1 MLNNLSN
8 VLMMVRRY
16 DEAASLL
23 REAIDVR
30 SKLPADLKNPAGDL
44 IQRSNLGRCLL
55 YADRPIEALAILE
68 PTRIES
74 ERLVGLD
81 HTTTILILVSQAHAL
96 SDSGRAAEGVD
107 VATEAVARAAK
118 TYGADD
124 DLTLRAR
131 SARVAAMSTAGR
143 RGDAAD
149 EQAKIAAAM
158 EAKYGPEHSD
168 VLTNRRNLGKMLG
181 DAGRYPE
188 AIAVL
193 DDAAKRTAAKYGDES
208 VTAAIAR
215 NLLAQVYAECG
226 RAAEAEPLL
235 RASLATLSTGN
246 ASLEGTIGAHLA
258 TSSAVGMAVI
268 AYGPSDILR
277 MGIDAAQAGFNS
289 AGWDAPN
296 TAHAAFI
303 GCGAQGMGAIRA
315 NLDNPAPP
323 WPQCVAQ
330 ANLANPVLQVDGS
343 DPPTWIGHANDDP
356 VVPWPQS
363 QRLSDALQSA
373 GVDSD
378 FVRAPSGGHQLQEAQ
393 YALAR
398 SFVTQHFANSVPP
411 LFADG
416 FE

>member
-1 MLNNLSN
+1 MRAELFGLMLLASAGPGTVKAQTPTLADVEYARVNNQPLRLDLYLPGTPATARPLVIFVHGGGWSSGGKAPIQAAMLPLLS
-8 VLMMVRRY
+8 
-16 DEAASLL
+16 
-23 REAIDVR
+23 
-30 SKLPADLKNPAGDL
+30 AG
-44 IQRSNLGRCLL
+44 I
-55 YADRPIEALAILE
+55 ALASIDY
-68 PTRIES
+68 
-74 ERLVGLD
+74 RLVNA
-81 HTTTILILVSQAHAL
+81 QHANL
-96 SDSGRAAEGVD
+96 YGGMSAVIFPAAVHD
-107 VATEAVARAAK
+107 VKAAVRF
-118 TYGADD
+118 
-124 DLTLRAR
+124 LRA
-131 SARVAAMSTAGR
+131 
-143 RGDAAD
+143 
-149 EQAKIAAAM
+149 
-158 EAKYGPEHSD
+158 
-168 VLTNRRNLGKMLG
+168 N
-181 DAGRYPE
+181 
-188 AIAVL
+188 
-193 DDAAKRTAAKYGDES
+193 
-208 VTAAIAR
+208 AAIYNFDPQRFGLWGGSAGSH
-215 NLLAQVYAECG
+215 L
-226 RAAEAEPLL
+226 
-235 RASLATLSTGN
+235 ASLATLSTGN
-246 ASLEGTIGAHLA
+246 TSLEGTIGDHLA

-303 GCGAQGMGAIRA
+303 GCGVQGMGAIRA

-330 ANLANPVLQVDGS
+330 ANLANPVLQIDGS

-363 QRLSDALQSA
+363 QRLFDALQSA

-398 SFVTQHFANSVPP
+398 SFVTQHFANPVPP